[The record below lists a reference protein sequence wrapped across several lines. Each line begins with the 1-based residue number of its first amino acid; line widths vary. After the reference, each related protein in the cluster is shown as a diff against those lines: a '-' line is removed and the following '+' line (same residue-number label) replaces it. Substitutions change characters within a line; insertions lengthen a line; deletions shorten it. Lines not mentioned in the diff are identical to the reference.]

1 MSERPQGRAGALSR
15 VALSIMLPCLGLILV
30 YSDLLW
36 RANQWLY
43 DWAVSYSPPPTT
55 TDIVLVTV
63 DKNSL
68 DELGRWPWSRR
79 IHAELVDRLSAA
91 GAKVIAFDILFSE
104 PDRMDPA
111 GDLALAQAIARST
124 RVVLPM
130 TAEPLDDRKQLVETL
145 PITPLTEAAAAIGH
159 VDIEVDADGVTR
171 SIFLA
176 SGIGRP
182 RWPAL
187 PLAMLQVAEPNR
199 WQQVPGARNP
209 NLDNASPYA
218 WVRDFHVMVP
228 FAASA
233 PPFAQFSYVD
243 VLRGQIEPTDFKG
256 RYVLVGIMAGG
267 LADVFAVPNDTQRRG
282 MSGVEINAQALAA
295 LLRGATIQTI
305 AVPWQWIA
313 TVLFALLPMWIYP
326 YTAARWTP
334 VATIALM
341 GATLAATLVMLHRM
355 QLWFPM
361 ASTLSVLALSYPL
374 WSWQQLANAM
384 RYLRHELAHLESTTP
399 KNLPNERKRS
409 ADLEFLARMLDAA
422 GAWLYDGRRRVIAS
436 WGVEPAPDPAD
447 LREPSLPGAATQC
460 GVSLWATHQCGHELL
475 RLGVTLPN
483 SAPQDHSRRALCTL
497 FLERAANAWVLRHT
511 SFGSLARIRG
521 RLQQVEQTA
530 AHIQTMQHL
539 ISNSLRHIAGGVI
552 IVDTLGHVLFINTQA
567 LTYLQRN
574 NAPRQG
580 DDVSLVELLADLTIT
595 EPQTDWQTA
604 VSKTLL
610 QQQVTQ
616 LSARTVDRD
625 LWLQIAPYSG
635 GDLLPVGILVSIMD
649 VTAVRHA
656 EQQAVARIVI
666 TEKERALATLRSIGD
681 AVITADVHG
690 MIESVNPAG
699 ERLLARSAAQL
710 HGLPLADAV
719 RVFRE
724 RGGDPIAWPMHQS
737 LQGEQSVCLP
747 GDTVLLDSHDQ
758 AHDVRVS
765 LAPIHGEG
773 SIPNGLVL
781 AISDISELRLMARA
795 LEHQASHDGLTGLP
809 NRMLL
814 RERLAHAIPQ
824 ARRSGE
830 QIAVFFMDVDRFKHV
845 NDGLGHEAGDALL
858 VATAERLRAVGR
870 EQDTTARFGGDE
882 FVMVLENLHGDDRVP
897 SVAEKILQAFAA
909 PIVLL
914 EHEVTVS
921 ISIGVSLYPQDGTEA
936 ETLLRNAD
944 RAMYRAKGDGGNTVR
959 FYAEDM
965 NNRAMERLLMERNL
979 RRALQRGELQ
989 VHYQP
994 QIDLHS
1000 GAMVGVEA
1008 LLRWTHPELGTISPE
1023 VFIPLAEETGLI
1035 FPLSE
1040 WLMHTVCTDINVWA
1054 RHPDAPFR
1062 VSINLSARQFAQEQ
1076 IADTLAFAIKSA
1088 GLEGRHLGIEITEST
1103 IMRNID
1109 GVAKTLE
1116 KFKTLGVNLAVD
1128 DFGTGYS
1135 SLSYLKRFPID
1146 LLKIDK
1152 SFVRDI
1158 TSNTDDA
1165 AIASAVIAM
1174 AHGMGRRVIA
1184 EGVETLQQL
1193 QFLRAQGCDE
1203 IQGFYFSP
1211 AVPARDVP
1219 SMFDRRMDAAGAA

>member
-1 MSERPQGRAGALSR
+1 VSEQPQGRVGALPR
-15 VALSIMLPCLGLILV
+15 VVLSILLPCFGLILV

-36 RANQWLY
+36 RTNLWLY
-43 DWAVSYSPPPTT
+43 DWAVSCAAPPTT

-63 DKNSL
+63 DKRSL

-79 IHAELVDRLSAA
+79 VHAELVDQLSAA
-91 GAKVIAFDILFSE
+91 GAKVIALDILFSE
-104 PDRMDPA
+104 PDRVDPA
-111 GDLALAQAIARST
+111 GDLTLAQAIARSA

-130 TAEPLDDRKQLVETL
+130 TAEPLDDRKQSVETL
-145 PITPLTEAAAAIGH
+145 PMTPLTEAAAAIGH
-159 VDIEVDADGVTR
+159 VDLELDADGITR
-171 SIFLA
+171 SLFLKG
-176 SGIGRP
+176 GIGRP

-187 PLAMLQVAEPNR
+187 PLAMLQVAEPDQ
-199 WQQVPGARNP
+199 WQHVPGARNP

-228 FAASA
+228 FAPPA

-243 VLRGQIEPTDFKG
+243 VLRGQIEPARFNG
-256 RYVLVGIMAGG
+256 RYVLVGITASGF
-267 LADVFAVPNDTQRRG
+267 ADVFAVPNDTQRRG
-282 MSGVEINAQALAA
+282 MSGVEINAQALAR

-305 AVPWQWIA
+305 AVPWQWLA
-313 TVLFALLPMWIYP
+313 TVFFALLPMWIYP

-334 VATIALM
+334 VVTIGLM
-341 GATLAATLVMLHRM
+341 GAALGTTLIMLHRM

-361 ASTLSVLALSYPL
+361 ASALAVLALSYPL
-374 WSWQQLANAM
+374 WSWQQLAYAM
-384 RYLRHELAHLESTTP
+384 RYLRRELARLESTTP
-399 KNLPNERKRS
+399 KNLPNERERS
-409 ADLEFLARMLDAA
+409 TDLEFLARMLGAT

-436 WGVEPAPDPAD
+436 WGVEPTPDPAR
-447 LREPSLPGAATQC
+447 LQEPSLPGVATQC
-460 GVSLWATHQCGHELL
+460 SGSLWTTHPCEHELL

-483 SAPQDHSRRALCTL
+483 SAPQDRAQRAVCAR

-511 SFGSLARIRG
+511 SFSSLARIRG

-530 AHIQTMQHL
+530 AHVQTMQHL
-539 ISNSLRHIAGGVI
+539 ISNSLRQIAGGVI
-552 IVDTLGHVLFINTQA
+552 IVDMLGHVLFINTQA

-574 NAPRQG
+574 NEPRQG
-580 DDVSLVELLADLTIT
+580 DLSLAELLADLTIT

-610 QQQVTQ
+610 RQQVTQ
-616 LSARTVDRD
+616 LSARTLQRD
-625 LWLQIAPYSG
+625 LWLQIAPYSAG
-635 GDLLPVGILVSIMD
+635 EILPVGILISIMD

-656 EQQAVARIVI
+656 EQQAVAQIVI

-690 MIESVNPAG
+690 KIESVNPAG

-710 HGLPLADAV
+710 QGLPLADAV

-724 RGGDPIAWPMHQS
+724 RGGDPIAWPLHES
-737 LQGEQSVCLP
+737 LQGEQNVCLP

-765 LAPIHGEG
+765 LAPIRGEELT
-773 SIPNGLVL
+773 SNGLVL

-830 QIAVFFMDVDRFKHV
+830 QIAVFFIDVDRFKHI

-882 FVMVLENLHGDDRVP
+882 FVMVLEKLHGDDRVP
-897 SVAEKILQAFAA
+897 SVAEKILQSFAS

-914 EHEVTVS
+914 DHEVTVS

-1008 LLRWTHPELGTISPE
+1008 LLRWTHPELGSISPE

-1040 WLMHTVCTDINVWA
+1040 WLMHTVCADINVWA

-1076 IADTLAFAIKSA
+1076 VADTLAYAIKSA

-1103 IMRNID
+1103 IMRDID
-1109 GVAKTLE
+1109 GVTKTLE

-1158 TSNTDDA
+1158 TSNADDA